1 MNKTFRAILILLSLS
16 LVIVPVSY
24 AAYLY
29 STTKGAIDLS
39 FSKNSDK
46 SNLREKAVDPSMDHI
61 SILFLGIDDS
71 ISRRENGQKVS
82 EARTDA
88 MILATF
94 DRSNK
99 QIRLVSIPRDTLA
112 YIPSVK
118 QYDKITHAHAEGG
131 PESSMHAVE
140 NIFNVP
146 VDYYARINMQAFVDI
161 VDELGGIEFD
171 VPFDINEPTKLDK
184 GRIKVKKG
192 KQLINGDEALALVRS
207 RHVDT
212 DLGRGKRQMQMI
224 EAIVKKA
231 KDTNSI
237 SKLDELVEIVGN
249 NAKHNLTFENITS
262 LASYYTSNDVAFK
275 QMQLKGTD
283 YMYNGVYYYNP
294 VFEHIYKISKLLRKD
309 LQLPEEKKSSLLDY
323 KVIALKG
330 DLIPLEKIDLEQI
343 EKDFKQ
349 LMKDKKKKNKKN
361 KKNNTKENKTNESN
375 NGSSSKP
382 IATEAPKTVESAPV
396 TEQAPPVIEEPA
408 PVPVITEAPV
418 IPQQNN
424 NQIINQA
431 PATSEVNP
439 NNSNNN
445 SVTNTNIIRSDINAN
460 SNNQSGQ
467 APQNVVRQ
475 PVNQNNTVPLN
486 QQ

>member
-1 MNKTFRAILILLSLS
+1 MNKTFKVILILLSLS
-16 LVIVPVSY
+16 LAIVPVSY

-39 FSKNSDK
+39 FSKNIDK
-46 SNLREKAVDPSMDHI
+46 STLRDKAVDPSMDHI

-146 VDYYARINMQAFVDI
+146 VDYYARVNMQAFVDI
-161 VDELGGIEFD
+161 VDELGGIEFN
-171 VPFDINEPTKLDK
+171 VPFDIDEPTKLDK

-262 LASYYTSNDVAFK
+262 LASYYTSNDVEFK

-294 VFEHIYKISKLLRKD
+294 VFEHIYKISQLLRKD
-309 LQLPEEKKSSLLDY
+309 LQLPEEKRSALLDY

-330 DLIPLEKIDLEQI
+330 NLIPLEKIDLDQI

-349 LMKDKKKKNKKN
+349 LLKDKKKKNKK
-361 KKNNTKENKTNESN
+361 KTKDKQTNDSTNES
-375 NGSSSKP
+375 SSKSVESAGP
-382 IATEAPKTVESAPV
+382 QTVESAPV
-396 TEQAPPVIEEPA
+396 TEQAPPVITEPA
-408 PVPVITEAPV
+408 PEPVITEAPV
-418 IPQQNN
+418 IPSQNN

-431 PATSEVNP
+431 PATIE
-439 NNSNNN
+439 NNQTTTNNN
-445 SVTNTNIIRSDINAN
+445 SFNNTNSIRSNIDTN
-460 SNNQSGQ
+460 SNNQNVQ
-467 APQNVVRQ
+467 VPQNVESEPVIQ
-475 PVNQNNTVPLN
+475 NDAVPVNQ
-486 QQ
+486 Q

>member
-1 MNKTFRAILILLSLS
+1 MNRTLKIILILLSLS
-16 LVIVPVSY
+16 LAIIPVSY

-39 FSKNSDK
+39 FSKNNDK
-46 SNLREKAVDPSMDHI
+46 SSLRDKAVDPSMDHI

-71 ISRRENGQKVS
+71 ISRRENGQKAS
-82 EARTDA
+82 QARTDA

-131 PESSMHAVE
+131 PESSMQAVE

-146 VDYYARINMQAFVDI
+146 VDYYARVNMQAFVDI
-161 VDELGGIEFD
+161 VDELGGIEFN
-171 VPFDINEPTKLDK
+171 VPFDIDEPTKLDK

-231 KDTNSI
+231 KDTNSL
-237 SKLDELVEIVGN
+237 SKLDDLVEIVGN
-249 NAKHNLTFENITS
+249 NAKHNLTFDNITS
-262 LASYYTSNDVAFK
+262 LASYYTSNDIEFK
-275 QMQLKGTD
+275 QMQLKGTN
-283 YMYNGVYYYNP
+283 YMYNRVYYYNP
-294 VFEHIYKISKLLRKD
+294 VFDHIYKITKLLRKD
-309 LQLPEEKKSSLLDY
+309 LQLPEVKKSSLLDY
-323 KVIALKG
+323 KVLALKG
-330 DLIPLEKIDLEQI
+330 NLIPLEKMDIKEI
-343 EKDFKQ
+343 EKAYKE
-349 LMKDKKKKNKKN
+349 LIKDKKHKKKEKK
-361 KKNNTKENKTNESN
+361 KETSEQKVNKTESTTIEQHN
-375 NGSSSKP
+375 YSVETPQRSTETVQPTQPTQP
-382 IATEAPKTVESAPV
+382 IERPV
-396 TEQAPPVIEEPA
+396 Q
-408 PVPVITEAPV
+408 TEAPV
-418 IPQQNN
+418 IQTPKYSAPVEPVYPQNTTQTN
-424 NQIINQA
+424 NQYSRPTPETTALPSTEAVI
-431 PATSEVNP
+431 
-439 NNSNNN
+439 
-445 SVTNTNIIRSDINAN
+445 
-460 SNNQSGQ
+460 
-467 APQNVVRQ
+467 
-475 PVNQNNTVPLN
+475 

>member
-88 MILATF
+88 IILATF

-131 PESSMHAVE
+131 PENSMHAVE

-146 VDYYARINMQAFVDI
+146 VDYYARVNMQAFVDI
-161 VDELGGIEFD
+161 VDELGGIEFN
-171 VPFDINEPTKLDK
+171 VPFDIDEPTKLDK

-237 SKLDELVEIVGN
+237 SKLDELVEIIGN
-249 NAKHNLTFENITS
+249 NAKHNLTFGNITS
-262 LASYYTSNDVAFK
+262 VASYYTSNDVAFK

-309 LQLPEEKKSSLLDY
+309 LQLPEEKRSSLLDY
-323 KVIALKG
+323 KVLALKG
-330 DLIPLEKIDLEQI
+330 NLIPLEKIDIEQI

-349 LMKDKKKKNKKN
+349 LMKDKKK
-361 KKNNTKENKTNESN
+361 NNTKENNANETNIE
-375 NGSSSKP
+375 GPSKS
-382 IATEAPKTVESAPV
+382 IETEEPETVESAPV
-396 TEQAPPVIEEPA
+396 TEQAPPVMADPA
-408 PVPVITEAPV
+408 PEPIITEAPAM
-418 IPQQNN
+418 PQQNN

-431 PATSEVNP
+431 PAGPEVNQ
-439 NNSNNN
+439 NTSNNN
-445 SVTNTNIIRSDINAN
+445 SFNDPNVVRNNITTNNNI
-460 SNNQSGQ
+460 QSSQ
-467 APQNVVRQ
+467 TPQNVVRQ
-475 PVNQNNTVPLN
+475 PIIQNNEVPVNQ
-486 QQ
+486 Q

>member
-24 AAYLY
+24 ATYLY

-88 MILATF
+88 IVLATF

-118 QYDKITHAHAEGG
+118 QYDKITHAHAVGG

-146 VDYYARINMQAFVDI
+146 VDYYARVNMQAFVDI
-161 VDELGGIEFD
+161 VDELGGIEFN

-237 SKLDELVEIVGN
+237 SKLDDLVEIIGN
-249 NAKHNLTFENITS
+249 NAKHNLTFANITS
-262 LASYYTSNDVAFK
+262 VASYYTSNDVAFK

-309 LQLPEEKKSSLLDY
+309 LQLPEEKRSSLLDY

-330 DLIPLEKIDLEQI
+330 NLIPLEKIDIEQI

-349 LMKDKKKKNKKN
+349 LMKDKKK
-361 KKNNTKENKTNESN
+361 NNTKENNANETNIE
-375 NGSSSKP
+375 GPSKS
-382 IATEAPKTVESAPV
+382 IETEEPETVESAPV
-396 TEQAPPVIEEPA
+396 TEQAPPVMADPA
-408 PVPVITEAPV
+408 PEPIITEAPAM
-418 IPQQNN
+418 PQQNN
-424 NQIINQA
+424 NQIINPA
-431 PATSEVNP
+431 PAGPEVNQ
-439 NNSNNN
+439 NTSNNN
-445 SVTNTNIIRSDINAN
+445 SFND
-460 SNNQSGQ
+460 
-467 APQNVVRQ
+467 PNVVRNNINTNNNIQ
-475 PVNQNNTVPLN
+475 SSQTPQNAVRQPIIQNNEVPVNQ
-486 QQ
+486 Q

>member
-1 MNKTFRAILILLSLS
+1 MNRTLKIILILLSLS
-16 LVIVPVSY
+16 LAIIPVSY

-39 FSKNSDK
+39 FSKNNDK
-46 SNLREKAVDPSMDHI
+46 SSLRDKAVDPSMDHI

-71 ISRRENGQKVS
+71 ISRRENGQKAS
-82 EARTDA
+82 QARTDA

-131 PESSMHAVE
+131 PESSMQAVE

-146 VDYYARINMQAFVDI
+146 VDYYARVNMQAFVDI
-161 VDELGGIEFD
+161 VDELGGIEFN
-171 VPFDINEPTKLDK
+171 VPFDIDEPTKLDK

-231 KDTNSI
+231 KDTNSL
-237 SKLDELVEIVGN
+237 SKLDDLVEIVGN
-249 NAKHNLTFENITS
+249 NAKHNLTFDNITS
-262 LASYYTSNDVAFK
+262 LASYYTSNDVEFK
-275 QMQLKGTD
+275 QIQLKGTN

-294 VFEHIYKISKLLRKD
+294 VFDHIYKITKLLRKD
-309 LQLPEEKKSSLLDY
+309 LQLPEVKKSSLLDY
-323 KVIALKG
+323 KVLALKG
-330 DLIPLEKIDLEQI
+330 NLIPLEKMDIKEI
-343 EKDFKQ
+343 EKAYKE
-349 LMKDKKKKNKKN
+349 LIKDKKHKKKGKK
-361 KKNNTKENKTNESN
+361 KATSEQKVNKTEN
-375 NGSSSKP
+375 
-382 IATEAPKTVESAPV
+382 TTVEQHNYSVETPQRSTETVQPTQPTQPIERPV
-396 TEQAPPVIEEPA
+396 Q
-408 PVPVITEAPV
+408 TEAPV
-418 IPQQNN
+418 IQIPRYSAPVEPVYPQNTTQTN
-424 NQIINQA
+424 NQYSRPTPETTALPSTEAVI
-431 PATSEVNP
+431 
-439 NNSNNN
+439 
-445 SVTNTNIIRSDINAN
+445 
-460 SNNQSGQ
+460 
-467 APQNVVRQ
+467 
-475 PVNQNNTVPLN
+475 

>member
-1 MNKTFRAILILLSLS
+1 MNKIFKTILIFLSLC
-16 LVIVPVSY
+16 LAIVPVSY

-29 STTKGAIDLS
+29 TTTKGAVDLS

-46 SNLREKAVDPSMDHI
+46 SNLRDKPVNPAMDHV

-118 QYDKITHAHAEGG
+118 MYDKITHAHAEGG

-146 VDYYARINMQAFVDI
+146 VDYYARVNMQAFVDI
-161 VDELGGIEFD
+161 VDELGGIEFN
-171 VPFDINEPTKLDK
+171 VPFDIDEPTKLDK

-192 KQLINGDEALALVRS
+192 KQIINGDEALALVRS
-207 RHVDT
+207 RHIDT

-231 KDTNSI
+231 KNTNSI

-262 LASYYTSNDVAFK
+262 IASYYTTNDVAFK

-309 LQLPEEKKSSLLDY
+309 LNLPIEKKSSLLDY
-323 KVIALKG
+323 KVLALKG
-330 DLIPLEKIDLEQI
+330 NLIPLEKIDLNEI
-343 EKDFKQ
+343 EKAFKA
-349 LMKDKKKKNKKN
+349 LMKDKGKSKKLKDNQN
-361 KKNNTKENKTNESN
+361 DGTQNNS
-375 NGSSSKP
+375 
-382 IATEAPKTVESAPV
+382 
-396 TEQAPPVIEEPA
+396 IEEPVTPTTEAVQSVPNTAEQLQTNEPVA
-408 PVPVITEAPV
+408 PQQPIEQPAETEAPV
-418 IPQQNN
+418 Y
-424 NQIINQA
+424 NQSNSQ
-431 PATSEVNP
+431 PD
-439 NNSNNN
+439 NSNSGSVN
-445 SVTNTNIIRSDINAN
+445 SNVSNTNNYSQPAN
-460 SNNQSGQ
+460 VDNQTP
-467 APQNVVRQ
+467 AQNFEQ
-475 PVNQNNTVPLN
+475 PLN
-486 QQ
+486 Q

>member
-146 VDYYARINMQAFVDI
+146 VDYYARVNMQAFVDI
-161 VDELGGIEFD
+161 VDELGGIEFN
-171 VPFDINEPTKLDK
+171 VPFDIDEPTKLDK

-262 LASYYTSNDVAFK
+262 LASYYTSNDVEFK
-275 QMQLKGTD
+275 QMQLKGAD

-294 VFEHIYKISKLLRKD
+294 VFEHIYKVSKLLRKD

-330 DLIPLEKIDLEQI
+330 NLIPLEKIDLEQI

-361 KKNNTKENKTNESN
+361 NTIENKTNETN
-375 NGSSSKP
+375 NESPSKS
-382 IATEAPKTVESAPV
+382 IETELPKTVESAPV

-408 PVPVITEAPV
+408 PAPVITEAPA

-431 PATSEVNP
+431 PVTSEVNP
-439 NNSNNN
+439 NNSNGN

-475 PVNQNNTVPLN
+475 PVNQNNTVPLY

>member
-1 MNKTFRAILILLSLS
+1 MNKTFRIILIFLSLS
-16 LVIVPVSY
+16 LAVVPVSY

-29 STTKGAIDLS
+29 TTTKGAIDLS
-39 FSKNSDK
+39 FNKNIDK
-46 SNLREKAVDPSMDHI
+46 SKLRDKAVDPAMDHI

-140 NIFNVP
+140 TIFNVP
-146 VDYYARINMQAFVDI
+146 VDYYARVNMQAFVDI
-161 VDELGGIEFD
+161 VDELGGIEFN

-237 SKLDELVEIVGN
+237 SKLDELVEIIGN

-262 LASYYTSNDVAFK
+262 LASYYTSNDVEFK

-309 LQLPEEKKSSLLDY
+309 LQLPEDKRSSLLDY

-330 DLIPLEKIDLEQI
+330 NLIPLEKIDIEQI

-349 LMKDKKKKNKKN
+349 LMKDKKKNN
-361 KKNNTKENKTNESN
+361 KKNNKNENNTNETYIE
-375 NGSSSKP
+375 SSSKS
-382 IATEAPKTVESAPV
+382 IETEEPKTVESAPV
-396 TEQAPPVIEEPA
+396 TEQAPPVIVEPA
-408 PVPVITEAPV
+408 PEPIITEAPA

-431 PATSEVNP
+431 PAAPEVNQ
-439 NNSNNN
+439 NTSNNN
-445 SVTNTNIIRSDINAN
+445 SFNSPNVVRNNTTTNNNI
-460 SNNQSGQ
+460 QSSQ
-467 APQNVVRQ
+467 TPQNVVRQ
-475 PVNQNNTVPLN
+475 PIIQNNEVPVNQ
-486 QQ
+486 Q

>member
-1 MNKTFRAILILLSLS
+1 MNKYFRTILILLSLS
-16 LVIVPVSY
+16 LVIVPASY

-29 STTKGAIDLS
+29 TTTKGAIDLS

-88 MILATF
+88 IILATF

-131 PESSMHAVE
+131 PENSMHAVE

-146 VDYYARINMQAFVDI
+146 VDYYARVNMQAFVDI
-161 VDELGGIEFD
+161 VDELGGIEFN
-171 VPFDINEPTKLDK
+171 VPFDIDEPTKLDK

-237 SKLDELVEIVGN
+237 SKLDELVEIIGN
-249 NAKHNLTFENITS
+249 NAKHNLTFGNITS
-262 LASYYTSNDVAFK
+262 VASYYTSNDVAFK

-309 LQLPEEKKSSLLDY
+309 LQLPEEKRSSLLDY

-330 DLIPLEKIDLEQI
+330 NLIPLEKIDIEQI

-349 LMKDKKKKNKKN
+349 LMKDKKK
-361 KKNNTKENKTNESN
+361 NNTKENNANETNIE
-375 NGSSSKP
+375 GSSKS
-382 IATEAPKTVESAPV
+382 IETEEPETVESAPV
-396 TEQAPPVIEEPA
+396 TEQAPPVMADPA
-408 PVPVITEAPV
+408 PEPIITEAPAM
-418 IPQQNN
+418 PQQNN

-431 PATSEVNP
+431 PAGPEVNQ
-439 NNSNNN
+439 NTSNNN
-445 SVTNTNIIRSDINAN
+445 SFNDPNVVRNNITTNNNI
-460 SNNQSGQ
+460 QSSQ
-467 APQNVVRQ
+467 TPQNVVRQ
-475 PVNQNNTVPLN
+475 PIIQNNEVPVNQ
-486 QQ
+486 Q

>member
-1 MNKTFRAILILLSLS
+1 MNRTLKIILILLSLS
-16 LVIVPVSY
+16 LAIIPVSY

-39 FSKNSDK
+39 FSKNNDK
-46 SNLREKAVDPSMDHI
+46 SSLRDKAVDPSMDHI

-71 ISRRENGQKVS
+71 ISRRENGQKAS
-82 EARTDA
+82 QARTDA

-131 PESSMHAVE
+131 PESSMQAVE

-146 VDYYARINMQAFVDI
+146 VDYYARVNMQAFVDI
-161 VDELGGIEFD
+161 VDELGGIEFN
-171 VPFDINEPTKLDK
+171 VPFDIDEPTKLDK

-231 KDTNSI
+231 KDTNSL
-237 SKLDELVEIVGN
+237 SKLDDLVEIVGN
-249 NAKHNLTFENITS
+249 NAKHNLTFDNITS
-262 LASYYTSNDVAFK
+262 LASYYTSNDVEFK
-275 QMQLKGTD
+275 QMQLKGTN

-294 VFEHIYKISKLLRKD
+294 VFDHIYKITKLLRKD
-309 LQLPEEKKSSLLDY
+309 LQLPEVKKSSLLDY
-323 KVIALKG
+323 KVLALKG
-330 DLIPLEKIDLEQI
+330 NLIPLEKMDIKEI
-343 EKDFKQ
+343 EKAYKE
-349 LMKDKKKKNKKN
+349 LIKDKKQKKKEKK
-361 KKNNTKENKTNESN
+361 KDTSEQKVNKTESTTIEQHN
-375 NGSSSKP
+375 YSVETPQRSTETVQPTQPTQP
-382 IATEAPKTVESAPV
+382 IERPV
-396 TEQAPPVIEEPA
+396 Q
-408 PVPVITEAPV
+408 TEAPV
-418 IPQQNN
+418 IQTPRYSAPVEPVYPQNTTQTN
-424 NQIINQA
+424 NQYSRPTPETTALPSTEAVI
-431 PATSEVNP
+431 
-439 NNSNNN
+439 
-445 SVTNTNIIRSDINAN
+445 
-460 SNNQSGQ
+460 
-467 APQNVVRQ
+467 
-475 PVNQNNTVPLN
+475 

>member
-1 MNKTFRAILILLSLS
+1 MNKYFRTILILLSLS
-16 LVIVPVSY
+16 LVIVPASY

-29 STTKGAIDLS
+29 TTTKGAIDLS

-88 MILATF
+88 IILATF

-146 VDYYARINMQAFVDI
+146 VDYYARVNMQAFVDI
-161 VDELGGIEFD
+161 VDELGGIEFN
-171 VPFDINEPTKLDK
+171 VPFDIDEPTKLDK

-237 SKLDELVEIVGN
+237 SKLDELVEIIGN
-249 NAKHNLTFENITS
+249 NAKHNLTFGNITS
-262 LASYYTSNDVAFK
+262 VASYYTSNDVAFK

-309 LQLPEEKKSSLLDY
+309 LQLPEEKRSSLLDY

-330 DLIPLEKIDLEQI
+330 NLIPLEKIDIEQI

-349 LMKDKKKKNKKN
+349 LMKDKKK
-361 KKNNTKENKTNESN
+361 NNTKENNANETNIE
-375 NGSSSKP
+375 GSSKS
-382 IATEAPKTVESAPV
+382 IETEEPETVESAPV
-396 TEQAPPVIEEPA
+396 TEQEPPVMADPA
-408 PVPVITEAPV
+408 PEPIITEAPAM
-418 IPQQNN
+418 PQQNN

-431 PATSEVNP
+431 PAGPEVNQ
-439 NNSNNN
+439 NTSNNN
-445 SVTNTNIIRSDINAN
+445 SFNDPNVVRNNITTNNNI
-460 SNNQSGQ
+460 QSSQ
-467 APQNVVRQ
+467 TPQNVVRQ
-475 PVNQNNTVPLN
+475 PIIQNNEVPVNQ
-486 QQ
+486 Q

>member
-1 MNKTFRAILILLSLS
+1 MNKYFRTILILLSLS
-16 LVIVPVSY
+16 LVIVPASY

-29 STTKGAIDLS
+29 TTTKGAIDLS

-88 MILATF
+88 IILATF

-131 PESSMHAVE
+131 PESSMHVVE

-146 VDYYARINMQAFVDI
+146 VDYYARVNMQAFVDI
-161 VDELGGIEFD
+161 VDELGGIEFN
-171 VPFDINEPTKLDK
+171 VPFDIDEPTKLDK

-237 SKLDELVEIVGN
+237 SKLDELVEIIGN
-249 NAKHNLTFENITS
+249 NAKHNLTFGNITS
-262 LASYYTSNDVAFK
+262 VASYYTSNDVAFK

-309 LQLPEEKKSSLLDY
+309 LQLPEEKRSSLLDY

-330 DLIPLEKIDLEQI
+330 NLIPLEKIDIEQI

-349 LMKDKKKKNKKN
+349 LMKDKKK
-361 KKNNTKENKTNESN
+361 NNTKENNANETNIE
-375 NGSSSKP
+375 GPSKS
-382 IATEAPKTVESAPV
+382 IETEEPETVESAPV
-396 TEQAPPVIEEPA
+396 TEQAPPVMADPA
-408 PVPVITEAPV
+408 PEPIITEAPAM
-418 IPQQNN
+418 PQQNN
-424 NQIINQA
+424 NQA
-431 PATSEVNP
+431 PAGPEVNQ
-439 NNSNNN
+439 NTSNNN
-445 SVTNTNIIRSDINAN
+445 SFND
-460 SNNQSGQ
+460 
-467 APQNVVRQ
+467 PNVVRNNITTNNNIQ
-475 PVNQNNTVPLN
+475 SSQTPQNAVRQPIIQNNEVPVNQ
-486 QQ
+486 Q

>member
-61 SILFLGIDDS
+61 SVLFLGIDDS

-146 VDYYARINMQAFVDI
+146 VDYYARVNMQAFVDI
-161 VDELGGIEFD
+161 VDELGGIEFN
-171 VPFDINEPTKLDK
+171 VPFDIDEPTKLDK

-262 LASYYTSNDVAFK
+262 LASYYTSNDVEFK

-330 DLIPLEKIDLEQI
+330 NLIPLEKIDLEQI

-361 KKNNTKENKTNESN
+361 NTIENKTNETN
-375 NGSSSKP
+375 NESSSKS
-382 IATEAPKTVESAPV
+382 IETEAPKTVESAPV

-408 PVPVITEAPV
+408 PAPVITEAPV

-439 NNSNNN
+439 NNSNGN

-475 PVNQNNTVPLN
+475 PVNQNNTVPQY